1 MLKEPHR
8 SCFHWGKLES
18 ENLRI
23 ASKETHVVNVL
34 LTKHNCHLICCIL
47 FIKDS
52 KQNAKSKQ
60 LWLTIKNLCVC
71 SQRLQVFIACHT
83 FSYLTE
89 CCQYCLSRMRLIIL
103 FLSFHSMMHAHW
115 KEILNMSAK
124 FLGIIHSIN
133 LIRNF
138 TFVSLFWPMQYLCV
152 LVILL

>member
-1 MLKEPHR
+1 MFFSLNITAIW
-8 SCFHWGKLES
+8 FAAYYL
-18 ENLRI
+18 LRI
-23 ASKETHVVNVL
+23 QNRMLNQNSYDRLLKTFVFVVKGYRSFIV
-34 LTKHNCHLICCIL
+34 CHM
-47 FIKDS
+47 
-52 KQNAKSKQ
+52 
-60 LWLTIKNLCVC
+60 
-71 SQRLQVFIACHT
+71 

-138 TFVSLFWPMQYLCV
+138 IFVSSFWPMQYLCV